1 MDITFDTALIFYNSG
16 KFDNAEIICK
26 ELLKENPENFEL
38 INLIGAIYL
47 QQKKNDEAI
56 TQFKKAIKINTLH
69 PSLYNNLGVAL
80 RENDDFEESIKYFE
94 KAIELNP
101 NYSEAYN
108 NLGTVY
114 KILNDYKKAYQNYNK
129 ALELKIDYAEVYYN
143 LAILHS
149 TVKNYKEAITSCE
162 KAISLKKNYVEAIKL
177 KAFILSDNG
186 KHTLAIKEFS
196 NLKKI
201 EPNEYFKYETQ
212 IFFEKNN
219 ICEWS
224 EYKKNKRK
232 IENYIKENDSL
243 ANYINS
249 LKLLSITDSLEVI
262 KKNMQNYEKELKS
275 KFNINKNKNFY
286 NSKKKICIGY
296 YSPDFRNH
304 AVAHLISDIFKN
316 HDKDNYQI
324 VGFNLN
330 KWLDDSITQ
339 QISQHFD
346 KFLTVKHSSD
356 EEIISK
362 SKDLKV
368 DIAIDLCGPTTDNR
382 IGVFL
387 KRVAPIQI
395 NFLGYPG
402 TIGTFMDYIIADK
415 YLIPNESQKFY
426 FEKIIYMPYTYQP
439 FAKIEINHEK
449 KNFKKEFNLPQS
461 GIVYGCLNNNNKIN
475 PEMFNCWMRILKK
488 TKNSYIVFL
497 ESNSYSKENIIKE
510 AMKRNIGKE
519 RLLFFP
525 YSDRET
531 WLKRFRCV
539 DIFLDTFPYGGHT
552 TVRESLMLGVPV
564 LTLKG
569 NSFQSNVA
577 SSLLCTLEMP
587 ELVKQ
592 NIEDYEAYA
601 LYLNNNPE
609 NLKKVKEK
617 LILSVN
623 KSKGFDNQ
631 TYVKDL
637 EKAYK
642 KIYDNYQKKLLP
654 ENVYIN

>member
-1 MDITFDTALIFYNSG
+1 MDITFDKALIFFNSG

-26 ELLKENPENFEL
+26 ELLKENPESFEL

-47 QQKKNDEAI
+47 QQEKYDEAI

-69 PSLYNNLGVAL
+69 PSLYNNLGVAFKKN
-80 RENDDFEESIKYFE
+80 NDFKGSIKYFE
-94 KAIELNP
+94 KSIELNP
-101 NYSEAYN
+101 NYAEAYN
-108 NLGTVY
+108 NLGTAY
-114 KILNDYKKAYQNYNK
+114 KMLNDNKKAFQNYNK
-129 ALELKIDYAEVYYN
+129 ALELKTDYAEVYFN
-143 LAILHS
+143 LGILYS
-149 TVKNYKEAITSCE
+149 EINNYKEAIASCE
-162 KAISLKKNYVEAIKL
+162 KAISLKKNYIEAIELRAAMFSNSKNH
-177 KAFILSDNG
+177 I
-186 KHTLAIKEFS
+186 LAIKEFS

-201 EPNEYFKYETQ
+201 NPNEHFIYEAQ
-212 IFFEKNN
+212 IFFEKNY

-224 EYKKNKRK
+224 GYKKNKRK

-243 ANYINS
+243 ANYIDS

-262 KKNMQNYEKELKS
+262 KKNMQNFEKKLKS
-275 KFNINKNKNFY
+275 EVIINKNKNFY
-286 NSKKKICIGY
+286 NPKKKICIGY

-316 HDKDNYQI
+316 HDRDNYQI
-324 VGFNLN
+324 VGFNFN
-330 KWLDDSITQ
+330 KSDDSITQ
-339 QISQHFD
+339 KISQHFD

-368 DIAIDLCGPTTDNR
+368 DIAIDLCGTTKDNR
-382 IGVFL
+382 ISIFT
-387 KRVAPIQI
+387 KRVAPIQV

-439 FAKIEINHEK
+439 FANIEINHEK
-449 KNFKKEFNLPQS
+449 KIFKKDFNLPQS
-461 GIVYGCLNNNNKIN
+461 GIIYGCLNNNYKIN

-488 TKNSYIVFL
+488 TKNSYVAFF
-497 ESNSYSKENIIKE
+497 ESDNYSKENIIKE
-510 AMKRNIGKE
+510 ALRRNIGKE
-519 RLLFFP
+519 RLIFFP
-525 YSDRET
+525 KSDRET
-531 WLKRFRCV
+531 WLKRFSCV

-552 TVRESLMLGVPV
+552 TARESLMLGVPV

-577 SSLLCTLEMP
+577 SSLLFTLEMP
-587 ELVKQ
+587 ELIME

-609 NLKKVKEK
+609 NLKRVKEK

-623 KSKGFDNQ
+623 KSKGFDIQ

-642 KIYDNYQKKLLP
+642 KIYENCQKKLLP

>member
-1 MDITFDTALIFYNSG
+1 MDITFDKALIFFSNG

-26 ELLKENPENFEL
+26 ELLEKNPESFEL

-47 QQKKNDEAI
+47 QQEKYDEAI
-56 TQFKKAIKINTLH
+56 IQFKKAIKINTLH
-69 PSLYNNLGVAL
+69 PSLYNNLGVAFKK
-80 RENDDFEESIKYFE
+80 NDDFKGSIKYFE

-108 NLGTVY
+108 NLGTAY
-114 KILNDYKKAYQNYNK
+114 MNLMDYKKSYQNYNK
-129 ALELKIDYAEVYYN
+129 ALELKTDYAEVYFN
-143 LAILHS
+143 LGILHS
-149 TVKNYKEAITSCE
+149 GVNNFKEAITSCE
-162 KAISLKKNYVEAIKL
+162 KAISLKKNYIEAIQLRAAMFSAIKE
-177 KAFILSDNG
+177 
-186 KHTLAIKEFS
+186 HVLAIKEYG

-201 EPNEYFKYETQ
+201 EPNEYFKYEIQT
-212 IFFEKNN
+212 FFEKQF

-224 EYKKNKRK
+224 GYKKNKRK
-232 IENYIKENDSL
+232 IENNIKKNDSL
-243 ANYINS
+243 TVHIDGI
-249 LKLLSITDSLEVI
+249 KLLSITDSLEII
-262 KKNMQNYEKELKS
+262 KKNQENYEKVVKS
-275 KFNINKNKNFY
+275 RFSINKYKNFY

-304 AVAHLISDIFKN
+304 AVGYLISDVFKN
-316 HDKDNYQI
+316 HNKDNYQI

-330 KWLDDSITQ
+330 KSDDSITQ
-339 QISQHFD
+339 KISQHFD
-346 KFLTVKHSSD
+346 KFLTVKDSSD

-362 SKDLKV
+362 SIDLKV
-368 DIAIDLCGPTTDNR
+368 DIAIDLCGITKDNR
-382 IGVFL
+382 ISIFI

-426 FEKIIYMPYTYQP
+426 LEKIIYMPYTYQP
-439 FAKIEINHEK
+439 FANIEINHEK
-449 KNFKKEFNLPQS
+449 KNFKKDFNLPQS
-461 GIVYGCLNNNNKIN
+461 GVIYGCLNNNYKIN

-488 TKNSYIVFL
+488 TKNSYIAFL
-497 ESNSYSKENIIKE
+497 ESNNYSKENIIKE
-510 AMKRNIGKE
+510 ALKRNIGKE

-525 YSDRET
+525 RSNRET
-531 WLKRFRCV
+531 WLKRFSCV

-552 TVRESLMLGVPV
+552 TARESLMLGVPV

-577 SSLLCTLEMP
+577 SSLLFTLEMP
-587 ELVKQ
+587 ELVME

-609 NLKKVKEK
+609 NLKKIKEK

-623 KSKGFDNQ
+623 KSQGFNIQ

-642 KIYDNYQKKLLP
+642 KIYENYQKKLLP

>member
-1 MDITFDTALIFYNSG
+1 MNITFDKALIFYNSS
-16 KFDNAEIICK
+16 KFNDAEIICK
-26 ELLKENPENFEL
+26 KLLEKNPENLEL

-47 QQKKNDEAI
+47 QQKKYDKAI
-56 TQFKKAIKINTLH
+56 IQFKKAIKINNLH
-69 PSLYNNLGVAL
+69 PSLYNNLGVAF

-94 KAIELNP
+94 KAIDLNP
-101 NYSEAYN
+101 SYSEAFN

-149 TVKNYKEAITSCE
+149 TVKNYKEAITSCK

-177 KAFILSDNG
+177 EALILSDSGN
-186 KHTLAIKEFS
+186 HIQAIEAFS

-201 EPNEYFKYETQ
+201 EPSEYFKYETE
-212 IFFEKNN
+212 IFFEKNK
-219 ICEWS
+219 ICEWQ

-232 IENYIKENDSL
+232 IENYIKENS
-243 ANYINS
+243 NSINCINS
-249 LKLLSITDSLEVI
+249 LQLLSITDSLEVI
-262 KKNMQNYEKELKS
+262 KKNMENYEKELKS
-275 KFNINKNKNFY
+275 KFSINKNKNFY
-286 NSKKKICIGY
+286 HFKKKICIGY

-304 AVAHLISDIFKN
+304 AVGHLISDVFKN
-316 HDKDNYQI
+316 HDKNNYQI

-339 QISQHFD
+339 KISQHFD

-362 SKDLKV
+362 SKELKI

-382 IGVFL
+382 IGIFL

-439 FAKIEINHEK
+439 FANIEINHEK

-461 GIVYGCLNNNNKIN
+461 GVIYGCLNNNYKIN
-475 PEMFNCWMRILKK
+475 PEIFNCWMRILKK
-488 TKNSYIVFL
+488 TKNSYIAFL
-497 ESNSYSKENIIKE
+497 ESNNYSKYNIIKE
-510 AMKRNIGKE
+510 AIKRNIEKE

-525 YSDRET
+525 YSNRET

-552 TVRESLMLGVPV
+552 TVRESLTLGVPV

-569 NSFQSNVA
+569 NSFQSSVA

-587 ELVKQ
+587 ELVMK
-592 NIEDYEAYA
+592 NIEDYENYA

-609 NLKKVKEK
+609 NLQKIKEK

-623 KSKGFDNQ
+623 KSKGFDIQ

>member
-1 MDITFDTALIFYNSG
+1 MPDNFINDANEAIRLFNKKDFLNTKKFLKKVIPVYPSKGFFDNLYGAILSLENNDLNSIDFFNNAIKKEPNFPDPFYNLG
-16 KFDNAEIICK
+16 CVFLKTNA
-26 ELLKENPENFEL
+26 
-38 INLIGAIYL
+38 
-47 QQKKNDEAI
+47 
-56 TQFKKAIKINTLH
+56 
-69 PSLYNNLGVAL
+69 
-80 RENDDFEESIKYFE
+80 FE
-94 KAIELNP
+94 KAQE
-101 NYSEAYN
+101 Y
-108 NLGTVY
+108 
-114 KILNDYKKAYQNYNK
+114 
-129 ALELKIDYAEVYYN
+129 LK
-143 LAILHS
+143 
-149 TVKNYKEAITSCE
+149 
-162 KAISLKKNYVEAIKL
+162 KAISLKKNYIEAIQL
-177 KAFILSDNG
+177 KAATFSESG
-186 KHTLAIKEFS
+186 KHILAIKEFS

-201 EPNEYFKYETQ
+201 EPNEYFKYETK
-212 IFFEKNN
+212 IFFEKNS

-275 KFNINKNKNFY
+275 KFSLNKNKNFY

-382 IGVFL
+382 IGIFL

-439 FAKIEINHEK
+439 FANIEINHEK

-461 GIVYGCLNNNNKIN
+461 GIIYGCLNNNYKIN

-488 TKNSYIVFL
+488 TKNSYVAFL

-609 NLKKVKEK
+609 NLKKIKEK

>member
-1 MDITFDTALIFYNSG
+1 
-16 KFDNAEIICK
+16 
-26 ELLKENPENFEL
+26 
-38 INLIGAIYL
+38 
-47 QQKKNDEAI
+47 
-56 TQFKKAIKINTLH
+56 
-69 PSLYNNLGVAL
+69 
-80 RENDDFEESIKYFE
+80 
-94 KAIELNP
+94 
-101 NYSEAYN
+101 
-108 NLGTVY
+108 
-114 KILNDYKKAYQNYNK
+114 
-129 ALELKIDYAEVYYN
+129 

-149 TVKNYKEAITSCE
+149 AVNNYKEAITSCE
-162 KAISLKKNYVEAIKL
+162 KAISLKKNYIQAIQL
-177 KAFILSDNG
+177 KAEMFSTSG
-186 KHTLAIKEFS
+186 KHILAIKELN

-201 EPNEYFKYETQ
+201 EPDEYFKYETQ
-212 IFFEKNN
+212 IFFEKIS

-224 EYKKNKRK
+224 EYKKNKKK
-232 IENYIKENDSL
+232 IENYIKENDSS
-243 ANYINS
+243 ANNINV

-262 KKNMQNYEKELKS
+262 NKNMENYEKELKS
-275 KFNINKNKNFY
+275 KFSINKYKNFY

-316 HDKDNYQI
+316 HDKNNYQI

-330 KWLDDSITQ
+330 KWLDDPITQ

-368 DIAIDLCGPTTDNR
+368 DIAIDLCGPTKDNR
-382 IGVFL
+382 IDIFQ

-439 FAKIEINHEK
+439 FANIEINYEK
-449 KNFKKEFNLPQS
+449 KNFKKDFNLPQS
-461 GIVYGCLNNNNKIN
+461 GIIYGCLNNNYKIN

-488 TKNSYIVFL
+488 TKNCYIAFL

-510 AMKRNIGKE
+510 AMRRNVGKE

-525 YSDRET
+525 YSNRET

-552 TVRESLMLGVPV
+552 TVRESLMLGIPV

-587 ELVKQ
+587 ELVKE
-592 NIEDYEAYA
+592 NIEDYENYA

-609 NLKKVKEK
+609 NLEKVKEK

-623 KSKGFDNQ
+623 KSKGFDIQ

-654 ENVYIN
+654 KNVYLN

>member
-1 MDITFDTALIFYNSG
+1 MDITFDKALIFFSNG

-26 ELLKENPENFEL
+26 ELLEKNPESFEL

-47 QQKKNDEAI
+47 QQEKYDEAI
-56 TQFKKAIKINTLH
+56 IQFKKAIKINTLH
-69 PSLYNNLGVAL
+69 PSLYNNLGVAFKK
-80 RENDDFEESIKYFE
+80 NDDFKGSIKYFE

-108 NLGTVY
+108 NLGTAY
-114 KILNDYKKAYQNYNK
+114 MNLMDYKKSYQNYNK
-129 ALELKIDYAEVYYN
+129 ALELKTDYAEVYLN

-149 TVKNYKEAITSCE
+149 AVNNYKEAITSCE
-162 KAISLKKNYVEAIKL
+162 KAISLKKNYIEAIQLRAAMFSAIKE
-177 KAFILSDNG
+177 
-186 KHTLAIKEFS
+186 HVLAIKEYG

-201 EPNEYFKYETQ
+201 EPNEYFKYEIQT
-212 IFFEKNN
+212 FFEKKF

-224 EYKKNKRK
+224 GYKKNKRK
-232 IENYIKENDSL
+232 IENNIKKNDSL
-243 ANYINS
+243 TVHIDGI
-249 LKLLSITDSLEVI
+249 KLLSITDSLEII
-262 KKNMQNYEKELKS
+262 KKNQENYEKVVKS
-275 KFNINKNKNFY
+275 RFSINKYKNFY

-304 AVAHLISDIFKN
+304 AVGYLISDVFKN
-316 HDKDNYQI
+316 HNKDNYQI

-330 KWLDDSITQ
+330 KSDDSITQ
-339 QISQHFD
+339 KISQHFD
-346 KFLTVKHSSD
+346 KFLTVKDSSD

-362 SKDLKV
+362 SIDLKV
-368 DIAIDLCGPTTDNR
+368 DIAIDLCGITKDNR
-382 IGVFL
+382 ISIFI

-510 AMKRNIGKE
+510 AMRRNVGKE

-525 YSDRET
+525 YSNRET

-601 LYLNNNPE
+601 LYLNDNPE

-642 KIYDNYQKKLLP
+642 KIYDNHQKKLLP

>member
-1 MDITFDTALIFYNSG
+1 MDITFDKVLIFYNNG

-26 ELLKENPENFEL
+26 ELLKDNPENFEL

-47 QQKKNDEAI
+47 QQKKYNEAI

-69 PSLYNNLGVAL
+69 PSLYNNLGVAFKK
-80 RENDDFEESIKYFE
+80 NGDFKGSIKYFE

-108 NLGTVY
+108 NLGTTY

-129 ALELKIDYAEVYYN
+129 ALELKTDSAEVYFN
-143 LAILHS
+143 LAILQS
-149 TVKNYKEAITSCE
+149 AVKNYKEAITNCE
-162 KAISLKKNYVEAIKL
+162 KAISLKKNYIEAIQL
-177 KAFILSDNG
+177 KAATFSESG
-186 KHTLAIKEFS
+186 KHILAIKEFS

-201 EPNEYFKYETQ
+201 EPNEYFKYETK
-212 IFFEKNN
+212 IFFEKNS

-224 EYKKNKRK
+224 EYKKNKKK
-232 IENYIKENDSL
+232 IENYIKQNDSL
-243 ANYINS
+243 ANHIDS

-262 KKNMQNYEKELKS
+262 KKNMENYEKELIS
-275 KFNINKNKNFY
+275 KFSINKNKNFY
-286 NSKKKICIGY
+286 DSKKKICIGY

-304 AVAHLISDIFKN
+304 AVAYLISDIFKN

-339 QISQHFD
+339 KISQHFD
-346 KFLTVKHSSD
+346 KFLNVKHSSD

-368 DIAIDLCGPTTDNR
+368 DIAIDLSGLTRDNR
-382 IGVFL
+382 IDIFQ

-439 FAKIEINHEK
+439 FANIEINYEE

-519 RLLFFP
+519 RLLFFS
-525 YSDRET
+525 YSNRET

-539 DIFLDTFPYGGHT
+539 DIFLDTFPYSGHT

-564 LTLKG
+564 LTLRG

-577 SSLLCTLEMP
+577 SSLLFTLEMP
-587 ELVKQ
+587 ELVMD
-592 NIEDYEAYA
+592 NIEDYEDYA

-623 KSKGFDNQ
+623 KSKGFDIQ

-654 ENVYIN
+654 ENIYIN

>member
-1 MDITFDTALIFYNSG
+1 MDITFDKALIFFSNG

-26 ELLKENPENFEL
+26 ELLKENPESFEL

-47 QQKKNDEAI
+47 HQEKYDEAI
-56 TQFKKAIKINTLH
+56 TQFKKAIKINTLN
-69 PSLYNNLGVAL
+69 PSLYNNLGVAFKK
-80 RENDDFEESIKYFE
+80 NDDFKGSIKYFQ

-101 NYSEAYN
+101 NYSDAYN
-108 NLGTVY
+108 NLGTAY
-114 KILNDYKKAYQNYNK
+114 KALRDYKKAYQNYNK
-129 ALELKIDYAEVYYN
+129 ALELKTDYAEVYFN
-143 LAILHS
+143 LGVLHGA
-149 TVKNYKEAITSCE
+149 VNNYKEAITSCE
-162 KAISLKKNYVEAIKL
+162 KAISLKKNYIEAIEL
-177 KAFILSDNG
+177 KIIMLSESQNYI
-186 KHTLAIKEFS
+186 LAIKELN

-201 EPNEYFKYETQ
+201 EPNGYFYYETE
-212 IFFEKNN
+212 IFWQKNS

-224 EYKKNKRK
+224 NYKTNKRK
-232 IENYIKENDSL
+232 IENYIKENNSL
-243 ANYINS
+243 AKNINV
-249 LKLLSITDSLEVI
+249 LRLLAITDSLEVI
-262 KKNMQNYEKELKS
+262 NKSIENSEKLLKS
-275 KFNINKNKNFY
+275 RFSINKYKNFY

-296 YSPDFRNH
+296 YSPDFRHH
-304 AVAHLISDIFKN
+304 AVTQLISDVFKKHN
-316 HDKDNYQI
+316 KDNFQI

-330 KWLDDSITQ
+330 KSDDSTTQ
-339 QISQHFD
+339 QISQNFD
-346 KFLTVKHSSD
+346 KFLTVKHLSD

-368 DIAIDLCGPTTDNR
+368 DIAIDLCGHTKDNR
-382 IGVFL
+382 IDIFI
-387 KRVAPIQI
+387 KRVAPIQV

-439 FAKIEINHEK
+439 FTNIEINHEK
-449 KNFKKEFNLPQS
+449 NKNKKDFNLPES
-461 GIVYGCLNNNNKIN
+461 GIIYGCLNNNNKIN

-488 TKNSYIVFL
+488 TKNSYIAFL
-497 ESNSYSKENIIKE
+497 ESNNYSKENIIKE
-510 AMKRNIGKE
+510 ALKRNIGKE

-525 YSDRET
+525 LSNRET
-531 WLKRFRCV
+531 WLKRFSCV

-552 TVRESLMLGVPV
+552 TARESLMLGVPV

-569 NSFQSNVA
+569 NSFQSNVS
-577 SSLLCTLEMP
+577 SSLLFTLEMP
-587 ELVKQ
+587 ELVME

-609 NLKKVKEK
+609 NLKKIKEK

-623 KSKGFDNQ
+623 KSQGFDIQ

-642 KIYDNYQKKLLP
+642 KIYENYQKKLLP

>member
-1 MDITFDTALIFYNSG
+1 MDITFDKALIFFSNG

-26 ELLKENPENFEL
+26 ELLEKNPESFEL

-47 QQKKNDEAI
+47 QQEKYDEAI
-56 TQFKKAIKINTLH
+56 IQFKKAIKINTSH
-69 PSLYNNLGVAL
+69 PSLYNNLGVAFKK
-80 RENDDFEESIKYFE
+80 NDDFKGSIKYFE

-108 NLGTVY
+108 NLGTAY
-114 KILNDYKKAYQNYNK
+114 MNLMDYKKTYQNYNK
-129 ALELKIDYAEVYYN
+129 ALELKTDYAEVYFN
-143 LAILHS
+143 LGILHS
-149 TVKNYKEAITSCE
+149 NVNNFKEAITSCE
-162 KAISLKKNYVEAIKL
+162 KAISLKKNYIEAIQL
-177 KAFILSDNG
+177 RAGMFSAIG
-186 KHTLAIKEFS
+186 KHILAIKEYS

-201 EPNEYFKYETQ
+201 EPNEYFKYEIQT
-212 IFFEKNN
+212 FFEKQY

-224 EYKKNKRK
+224 GYKKNKRK
-232 IENYIKENDSL
+232 IENNIKKNDSL
-243 ANYINS
+243 TVHIDS
-249 LKLLSITDSLEVI
+249 LKLLSITDSLEII
-262 KKNMQNYEKELKS
+262 KKNQENYEKVVKS
-275 KFNINKNKNFY
+275 RFSINKYKNFY

-304 AVAHLISDIFKN
+304 PVTHLISDVFKN
-316 HDKDNYQI
+316 HNKDNYQI

-330 KWLDDSITQ
+330 KSDDSITE

-346 KFLTVKHSSD
+346 KFLTVKDSSD

-368 DIAIDLCGPTTDNR
+368 DIAIDLCGITKDNR
-382 IGVFL
+382 ISIFV

-415 YLIPNESQKFY
+415 HLITNESQKFY

-439 FAKIEINHEK
+439 FSNIEINHEK
-449 KNFKKEFNLPQS
+449 KNFKKDFNLPRS
-461 GIVYGCLNNNNKIN
+461 GIIYGCLNNNYKIN

-488 TKNSYIVFL
+488 TKNSYIAFL

-510 AMKRNIGKE
+510 AMRRNIRKE
-519 RLLFFP
+519 RLIFFP
-525 YSDRET
+525 FCDRET

-577 SSLLCTLEMP
+577 SSLLFTLEMP
-587 ELVKQ
+587 ELVKE

-623 KSKGFDNQ
+623 KSKGFDIQ

-642 KIYDNYQKKLLP
+642 KIYDNYQKNLLP